1 MTRRRGNNEGCIYQ
15 RKDGLWCAQVSLEGR
30 RLTKYEKTQKDCRE
44 WIKQTLKKID
54 GGLTFEGTQITLERF
69 MEGWLNGKKIS
80 RRPGTVHSYRRI
92 AERDI
97 LPMMGRMR
105 LKDILPGHVNQLYGN
120 MTAEGK
126 GARTIQLVHVVLHCV
141 LEQAVRENILGRN
154 PLDAVERPRVETAEF
169 QILNEEQVRQFMI
182 FASDSP
188 YASLFHLALTS
199 GMRKGE
205 LLGLK
210 WTDVNWDRCILN
222 VHRQL
227 QTVPGQGYCLVAP
240 KTKAGHR
247 QIKLGQGTMVQ
258 LEAHRKEQELVKKA
272 ARDKWQENE
281 MIFTTWIGTYLDQSK
296 VSKELK
302 RILKKAGLPNIRFH
316 DLRHT
321 SISFQL
327 EMGTS
332 LNTVQQRAGHSKASV
347 TSDIYGHTLEHSQDV
362 AAERIEEMVTPI
374 AVKMQ

>member
-15 RKDGLWCAQVSLEGR
+15 RKDGLWCAQVSLEER
-30 RLTKYEKTQKDCRE
+30 RLTKYAKTQKDCRE
-44 WIKQTLKKID
+44 WIKETLKKID

-97 LPMMGRMR
+97 LPLMGGMR
-105 LKDILPGHVNQLYGN
+105 LKDILPGHVKQLYGK
-120 MTAEGK
+120 MVAEGK
-126 GARTIQLVHVVLHCV
+126 GARTIQLVHVILHCA

-154 PLDAVERPRVETAEF
+154 PLDAIERPRVETAEF

-182 FASDSP
+182 FASGSP
-188 YASLFHLALTS
+188 YATLFHLALTS

-210 WTDVNWDRCILN
+210 WPDVNWDRCVIN

-240 KTKAGHR
+240 KTKAGLR
-247 QIKLGQGTMVQ
+247 QIKLGQGTMAQ
-258 LEAHRKEQELVKKA
+258 LEAHRKQQELIKEGVK
-272 ARDKWQENE
+272 DKWQENE
-281 MIFTTWIGTYLDQSK
+281 MIFTTGIGTYLDQAK

-302 RILKKAGLPNIRFH
+302 RILTKAGLPNIRFH

-374 AVKMQ
+374 AVKLQ